1 MDFKF
6 VTEKLL
12 TAFQKENV
20 SYSLIGSFALGL
32 WGSGRAT
39 VDVDFLINR
48 DDMDKVDIIMKQ
60 LGYEC
65 KHKSENVSQ
74 YISPLKVMG
83 EVDFLHAFRTASI
96 EMIGRSEEK
105 DIFNGALKIKV
116 LQPEDL
122 IGLKLQAL
130 NNDPSRES
138 TDMADIESLLLLQK
152 DRLDWQIIEEYF
164 KLFNMGNLFGQLRAK
179 YK

>member
-1 MDFKF
+1 
-6 VTEKLL
+6 
-12 TAFQKENV
+12 
-20 SYSLIGSFALGL
+20 
-32 WGSGRAT
+32 
-39 VDVDFLINR
+39 
-48 DDMDKVDIIMKQ
+48 
-60 LGYEC
+60 
-65 KHKSENVSQ
+65 
-74 YISPLKVMG
+74 MG
-83 EVDFLHAFRTASI
+83 EVDVLHAFRTASI